1 MKQILRVEGV
11 TKRFGGILALYRVD
25 LHVEE
30 KEILGL
36 IGPNGSGKTTLINVI
51 TGVYTPNEGEV
62 IYNEE
67 NLVGLSPHQ
76 IADMGIVRTF
86 QLTRPFGNL
95 SVIDNVIVGS
105 LLKSNNIREAREK
118 SIETL
123 EMVGLGD
130 HLDVLSKDLTTG
142 NRKRL
147 ELARALTMEPSLM
160 LLDESLAGLTSE
172 EMRENLALLKK
183 IRRERGIS
191 MIVVEHVVKA
201 VMDISDRI
209 VVLDAG
215 EKIADGDP
223 RSIANNEKVIEVYL
237 GKVI

>member
-1 MKQILRVEGV
+1 MNQILKVEGV
-11 TKRFGGILALYRVD
+11 TKIFGGIRALYRVG
-25 LHVEE
+25 LHVGE

-51 TGVYTPNEGEV
+51 TGVYKPSEGEV
-62 IYNEE
+62 LYNEE

-76 IADMGIVRTF
+76 IAEKGIVRTF

-105 LLKSNNIREAREK
+105 LLKSNNTREARER
-118 SIETL
+118 SIKTL

-130 HLDVLSKDLTTG
+130 HLHVLSKDLTTG

-160 LLDESLAGLTSE
+160 LLDESLAGLTSA
-172 EMRENLALLKK
+172 EMRENLTLLKK
-183 IRRERGIS
+183 IRSERGIS

-201 VMDISDRI
+201 VMDVSDRI

-215 EKIADGDP
+215 EKIAEGDP
-223 RSIANNEKVIEVYL
+223 QSIANNEKVIEVYL
-237 GKVI
+237 GKVM

>member
-1 MKQILRVEGV
+1 MNQILKVEGV
-11 TKRFGGILALYRVD
+11 TKTFGGIRALYRVD
-25 LHVEE
+25 LHVVE

-51 TGVYTPNEGEV
+51 TGVYKPSEGEV
-62 IYNEE
+62 LYNEE

-76 IADMGIVRTF
+76 IAEKGIVRTF

-105 LLKSNNIREAREK
+105 LLKSNHIREAREK
-118 SIETL
+118 SIKTL

-130 HLDVLSKDLTTG
+130 HLHVLSKDLTTG

>member
-1 MKQILRVEGV
+1 MNQILKVEGV
-11 TKRFGGILALYRVD
+11 TKRFGGIRALYRVS
-25 LHVEE
+25 LHVGE

-51 TGVYTPNEGEV
+51 TGVYEPNEGEV
-62 IYNEE
+62 LYNGE
-67 NLVGLSPHQ
+67 NLVGLPPHQ
-76 IADMGIVRTF
+76 ITTKGIVRTF

-95 SVIDNVIVGS
+95 SVVDNVIVGS
-105 LLKSNNIREAREK
+105 LLKSDNIVEAREK

-130 HLDVLSKDLTTG
+130 HLHVLSKDLTTG

-147 ELARALTMEPSLM
+147 ELARALTMDPSLM
-160 LLDESLAGLTSE
+160 LLDESLAGLTLA
-172 EMRENLALLKK
+172 EMRDNLVLLKK
-183 IRRERGIS
+183 IRSERGIS

-201 VMDISDRI
+201 VMDVSDRI

-215 EKIADGDP
+215 ETIAEGDP
-223 RSIANNEKVIEVYL
+223 QSIANNEKVIEVYL
-237 GKVI
+237 GKAI

>member
-1 MKQILRVEGV
+1 MNQILKVEGV
-11 TKRFGGILALYRVD
+11 TKIFGGIRALYRVG
-25 LHVEE
+25 LHVGE

-51 TGVYTPNEGEV
+51 TGVYKPSEGEV

-76 IADMGIVRTF
+76 IAEKGIVRTF

-105 LLKSNNIREAREK
+105 LLKSNDTREAREK
-118 SIETL
+118 SIKTL

-130 HLDVLSKDLTTG
+130 HLNVLSKDLTTG

-160 LLDESLAGLTSE
+160 LLDESLAGLTSA

-183 IRRERGIS
+183 IRSERGIS

-201 VMDISDRI
+201 VMDVSDRI

-215 EKIADGDP
+215 EKIAEGDP
-223 RSIANNEKVIEVYL
+223 QSIANNEKVIEVYL
-237 GKVI
+237 GKVM

>member
-62 IYNEE
+62 TYNEE

>member
-1 MKQILRVEGV
+1 MNQILKVEGV
-11 TKRFGGILALYRVD
+11 TKIFGGIRALYRVG
-25 LHVEE
+25 LHVGE

-51 TGVYTPNEGEV
+51 TGVYKPSEGEV
-62 IYNEE
+62 LYNGE

-76 IADMGIVRTF
+76 IAEKGIVRTF

-95 SVIDNVIVGS
+95 SAIDNVIVGS
-105 LLKSNNIREAREK
+105 LLKSNDTREAREK

-130 HLDVLSKDLTTG
+130 HLHVLSKDLTTG

-160 LLDESLAGLTSE
+160 LLDESLAGLTSA
-172 EMRENLALLKK
+172 EMRENLALLKR
-183 IRRERGIS
+183 IRSERGIS

-201 VMDISDRI
+201 VMDVSDRI

-215 EKIADGDP
+215 EKIAEGDP
-223 RSIANNEKVIEVYL
+223 QSIANNEKVIEVYL
-237 GKVI
+237 GKVM

>member
-1 MKQILRVEGV
+1 MNQILKVEGI
-11 TKRFGGILALYRVD
+11 TKIFGGIRALYRVG
-25 LHVEE
+25 LHVGE

-51 TGVYTPNEGEV
+51 TGVYKPSEGEV
-62 IYNEE
+62 LYNGE

-76 IADMGIVRTF
+76 IAEKGIVRTF

-95 SVIDNVIVGS
+95 SAIDNVIVGS
-105 LLKSNNIREAREK
+105 LLKSNDTREAREK

-130 HLDVLSKDLTTG
+130 HLHVLSKDLTTG

-160 LLDESLAGLTSE
+160 LLDESLAGLTSA
-172 EMRENLALLKK
+172 EMRENLALLKR
-183 IRRERGIS
+183 IRSERGIS

-201 VMDISDRI
+201 VMDVSDRI

-215 EKIADGDP
+215 EKIAEGDP
-223 RSIANNEKVIEVYL
+223 QSIANNEKVIEVYL
-237 GKVI
+237 GKVM